1 MNTAKRVAGILI
13 LLAHVIG
20 GLGAGRI
27 FVMLFFAAQSE
38 QSPDPYAY
46 DYGPRRDPITPIW
59 FFAVA
64 GILTVLLGGTLLYH
78 LGRKF
83 PRVSAYS
90 MLLLP
95 VFYVLPV
102 VLSIA
107 VPGIPETD
115 AVNGFVKDLAALT
128 YQSVI
133 GSLFG
138 IALISAANPNDQP
151 TKISPKPEHRQ
162 RKNRVEQD

>member
-102 VLSIA
+102 VLNIA
-107 VPGIPETD
+107 VPGIPDTD